1 MPADAEGL
9 LTKPLTADL
18 WPDLERLFGPER
30 GACAGCW
37 CMWFRLSRPEWN
49 AAGRGGRK
57 TIFKELVEAGPPPGL
72 LAYADEAPV
81 GWVAV
86 APRDD
91 HAQIGRSRIMRP
103 VDGAPAHAIT
113 CFYLAPRWRRRGLMR
128 PLIEAA
134 VGFARGQ
141 GAALVEAYPFDPPPG
156 QRISGGF
163 HGIAGAFGD
172 HGFVEVARRSPA
184 RPVMRL
190 ALQPAFAPDRN
201 RPSAV

>member
-1 MPADAEGL
+1 
-9 LTKPLTADL
+9 
-18 WPDLERLFGPER
+18 
-30 GACAGCW
+30 
-37 CMWFRLSRPEWN
+37 MWFRLRRPEWE
-49 AAGRGGRK
+49 AAGRSGRK
-57 TIFKELVEAGPPPGL
+57 AMLEAIVEAGPPPGL
-72 LAYADEAPV
+72 LAYAGGEPM

-86 APRDD
+86 APRED

-103 VDGAPAHAIT
+103 VDDAPAHAVT

-134 VGFARGQ
+134 VAFAREQ

-156 QRISGGF
+156 QRISGGY
-163 HGIAGAFGD
+163 HGIATAFRD

-184 RPVMRL
+184 RPLMRL
-190 ALQPAFAPDRN
+190 ALQPAPLRVRS